1 MMKLQTFLFAK
12 GDKMAKTRLFVIRH
26 GRTMF
31 NTIGR
36 AQGWSD
42 TPLTVEGERGIQ
54 ALEWLCVESGLEF
67 TRAYSQ

>member
-1 MMKLQTFLFAK
+1 
-12 GDKMAKTRLFVIRH
+12 MAKTRLFVIRH

-42 TPLTVEGERGIQ
+42 TPLTAEGEEDSSGSRGWF
-54 ALEWLCVESGLEF
+54 A
-67 TRAYSQ
+67 